1 MLKAHK
7 EIKKLL
13 PLENIENTFESPP
26 DPEYGDL
33 ATTICFGL
41 AKTQKKP
48 PFKIA
53 EELVKGVRLP
63 KNSLIERIEAK
74 GGYINFFFNRA
85 KLAKI
90 VIAETE
96 KKDYGKPK
104 AGGKRVIVEHTSV
117 NPNKA
122 LHVGHIRNSCLGDS
136 IVKLLEFAGCRV
148 QEINY
153 IDDSGSQLADI
164 IVGFK
169 FLGIP
174 LTTDMKFDQYC
185 GNEVYVRVNKI
196 YETSPELQSKRSLI
210 VQQIEQGNNET
221 SKFADRIV
229 EKILEA
235 QLKTLQTMGIGFDLL
250 VKETS
255 VLGSKLWEDAFQ
267 MLRKAD
273 AVYKETD
280 GKNAGC
286 WLLRLSSRPE
296 FANLENADKILSRS
310 DGTVLYTG
318 KDIAYAMW
326 KHGILGDKF
335 GYKLFSKP
343 KHAHGM
349 FPAATG
355 RTWITSVG
363 GRKKRGFGA
372 ADKTVTIV
380 DVRQSYAQDVV
391 AAALDMMAG
400 KKVDYNHYDYGVVTL
415 SKNTSEQ
422 LGFEGAQQM
431 SGRKG
436 LFVNVD
442 DVLAILERKA
452 YEETKKRNAAGDE
465 KWLRDT
471 AKKIAR
477 SALRYEM
484 VKVDRQNIITF
495 DTEESVRLDGNT
507 SPYLQYAYARSLK
520 ILEKAG
526 KVPKLTEPE
535 TVTAAESEIIKN
547 LMAFPAVADKAVA
560 GLSPQEICRYAF
572 NLCSLFNKFY
582 QDSPVLRSEGKTRAF
597 RLNLVKSF
605 VSVLEKC
612 FGLLGID
619 ALRKM

>member
-1 MLKAHK
+1 MLKAHE
-7 EIKKLL
+7 EIRKLL
-13 PLENIENTFESPP
+13 PLENIVNTFESPP

-33 ATTICFGL
+33 ATTICFSM

-53 EELVKGVRLP
+53 EELVKGIKLP
-63 KNSLIERIEAK
+63 KNSLIEKVEAR

-90 VIAETE
+90 VIAETT
-96 KKDYGKPK
+96 KKAYGKPK
-104 AGGKRVIVEHTSV
+104 AESERVIVEHTSV

-136 IVKLLEFAGCRV
+136 IVKILKFAGCKV

-169 FLGIP
+169 FLDIP

-196 YETSPELQSKRSLI
+196 YETRPELQSKRGLI
-210 VQQIEQGNNET
+210 IQQVEQGNNET
-221 SKFADRIV
+221 SKFAGRIV
-229 EKILEA
+229 KKILEA
-235 QLKTLQTMGIGFDLL
+235 QLKTLQAMGINFDLL

-255 VLGSKLWEDAFQ
+255 VLGSKLWEDAFR
-267 MLRKAD
+267 MLRKSN
-273 AVYKETD
+273 AVYKERD

-286 WLLRLSSRPE
+286 WLLKLSSRPE

-326 KHGILGDKF
+326 KHGILDDKF
-335 GYKLFSKP
+335 RYELFS
-343 KHAHGM
+343 
-349 FPAATG
+349 G
-355 RTWITSVG
+355 RTWITSAE
-363 GRKKRGFGA
+363 GRKKSGFGA

-415 SKNTSEQ
+415 SRKTSEQ
-422 LGFEGAQQM
+422 LGFEGEQQM

-452 YEETKKRNAAGDE
+452 YEETKKRNAAEDE
-465 KWLRDT
+465 KWLRET
-471 AKKIAR
+471 SKKIAR
-477 SALRYEM
+477 SALRY
-484 VKVDRQNIITF
+484 
-495 DTEESVRLDGNT
+495 
-507 SPYLQYAYARSLK
+507 
-520 ILEKAG
+520 
-526 KVPKLTEPE
+526 
-535 TVTAAESEIIKN
+535 
-547 LMAFPAVADKAVA
+547 
-560 GLSPQEICRYAF
+560 
-572 NLCSLFNKFY
+572 
-582 QDSPVLRSEGKTRAF
+582 
-597 RLNLVKSF
+597 
-605 VSVLEKC
+605 
-612 FGLLGID
+612 
-619 ALRKM
+619 